1 MAEICFDTRQFY
13 MYFFI
18 FVVFTVYFIYIN
30 KNEKYSEVNLYQQL
44 SNQDLLNK
52 ISELQQDIFNIKLK
66 TQSCDRSLQACQ
78 QERYNGNIMGRNPSI
93 FGNEPTR
100 NQPSYDNYTLTG
112 YLSGGGNQY
121 PVYSREK
128 YPGRSDKLEYYLI
141 NESRNKLKIPFKTVN
156 YNELQDGDTITIPE
170 IGDNLVYTLYD
181 IKEFRYDPRIF

>member
-30 KNEKYSEVNLYQQL
+30 KTEKYSEVNLYQQL

-66 TQSCDRSLQACQ
+66 SQDCDRSLQACQ
-78 QERYNGNIMGRNPSI
+78 QNNQYTMSRNPSV
-93 FGNEPTR
+93 FGNEPSR
-100 NQPSYDNYTLTG
+100 QQPSYNNYTLSG
-112 YLSGGGNQY
+112 YLSGEGNQY

-128 YPGRSDKLEYYLI
+128 YSGRSDKLEYYLI
-141 NESRNKLKIPFKTVN
+141 NESRNKIKIPFKTVN
-156 YNELQDGDTITIPE
+156 YNELQDGDKITIPE
-170 IGDNLVYTLYD
+170 IGPDLIYTLYD
-181 IKEFRYDPRIF
+181 IKEFRYNPSIF

>member
-1 MAEICFDTRQFY
+1 MTEICFDTRQFY

-18 FVVFTVYFIYIN
+18 FIAFTIYFIYIN

-66 TQSCDRSLQACQ
+66 SQDCDRSLQYCQ
-78 QERYNGNIMGRNPSI
+78 QERDNVSRNPSI

-100 NQPSYDNYTLTG
+100 TQPSYDNYTLSG

-128 YPGRSDKLEYYLI
+128 YPGRSDKQEYYLI
-141 NESRNKLKIPFKTVN
+141 NESRNKIKIPFKTTN
-156 YNELQDGDTITIPE
+156 YNELQDGDKITIPE
-170 IGDNLVYTLYD
+170 IGTDLVYTLYEL
-181 IKEFRYDPRIF
+181 KQFRYNPSIF